1 MRIGIGVGEIANQ
14 PATVDD
20 LIQQVQSAERD
31 GFASAWFA
39 NIFGMDAMTA
49 CALAGREST
58 RIELGT
64 AVVPTY
70 SRHPVYMAQQ
80 ALSTNAAC
88 RGRFALGVGLSHQI
102 VIESMLGLS
111 WAKSYTHMKEYVA
124 VLSPLFREGLVN
136 HQGSEYR
143 VQAQVKVTGAEPP
156 PLLLAALA
164 PKMLALAGAE
174 ADGTITW
181 MTGAKTLKEYLV
193 PRIGEAAA
201 KAGRPAPRVVCG
213 LPISICDD
221 PKAARERAAQVFQ
234 VYGYL
239 PSYRAMLDREGAG
252 GPADVAIVG
261 DEKTVG
267 GELDRVAE
275 AGATDFL
282 AAIFPGDGSG
292 RASVERTR
300 DFLIRRARA

>member
-20 LIQQVQSAERD
+20 LVEQVRSAERD

-49 CALAGREST
+49 CALAGRET
-58 RIELGT
+58 TQIELGT

-88 RGRFALGVGLSHQI
+88 RGRFALGIGLSHQI

-124 VLSPLFREGLVN
+124 VLNPLFREGQVS
-136 HQGSEYR
+136 HQGTEYR
-143 VQAQVKVTGAEPP
+143 VQAQVNVTGAEPP
-156 PLLLAALA
+156 PILLAALA
-164 PKMLALAGAE
+164 PKMVALAGTE

-193 PRIGEAAA
+193 PRITEAAA
-201 KAGRPAPRVVCG
+201 KADRGAPRIVCG
-213 LPISICDD
+213 LPIAICDD
-221 PKAARERAAQVFQ
+221 PNSARERAAQVFQ

-239 PSYRAMLDREGAG
+239 PSYRAMLDREGAA
-252 GPADVAIVG
+252 GPADVALVG

-267 GELDRVAE
+267 AELDRLAE
-275 AGATDFL
+275 SGVTDFL
-282 AAIFPGDGSG
+282 AAIFPGDESG
-292 RASVERTR
+292 RASVARTR
-300 DFLIRRARA
+300 EFLIRRARA